1 MKLMYAILAVGGW
14 AWLVVAVLLL
24 WWRISLLKRRG
35 VRHGAT
41 TNTTTVESS
50 AE

>member
-1 MKLMYAILAVGGW
+1 MKFMYAILAVAGW

-35 VRHGAT
+35 VRHAAAPT
-41 TNTTTVESS
+41 PVESS